1 MNLAQAKTDVAQ
13 IRKSEVVLRLQSLRN
28 EQKNASFLQSISSK
42 ITSYQISEQRYRK
55 NNNKLKKNKIKKQLR
70 ISRIQR
76 QLERAEKKLQEA
88 SEELTIAH
96 QMQTDLLTKMSRGEE
111 VKVDI
116 LMVHAQDHLSS
127 AILVNDLAKQLI
139 AMEKEIQ
146 ELKAVIHGQK
156 EN

>member
-1 MNLAQAKTDVAQ
+1 MEDEKQVESCTLIMHSGNAKSSAMES
-13 IRKSEVVLRLQSLRN
+13 IRAAN
-28 EQKNASFLQSISSK
+28 QKDYEL
-42 ITSYQISEQRYRK
+42 
-55 NNNKLKKNKIKKQLR
+55 
-70 ISRIQR
+70 
-76 QLERAEKKLQEA
+76 AEKKLQEA

-127 AILVNDLAKQLI
+127 AILVNDLAKKLI

-146 ELKAVIHGQK
+146 DFKAVIHGQK

>member
-1 MNLAQAKTDVAQ
+1 MEDEKQVESFTLILHSGNAKSSAMEA
-13 IRKSEVVLRLQSLRN
+13 IRAAN
-28 EQKNASFLQSISSK
+28 QKDYEL
-42 ITSYQISEQRYRK
+42 
-55 NNNKLKKNKIKKQLR
+55 
-70 ISRIQR
+70 
-76 QLERAEKKLQEA
+76 AEKKLQEA

-96 QMQTDLLTKMSRGEE
+96 QMQTNLLTKMSRGEE

>member
-1 MNLAQAKTDVAQ
+1 MEA
-13 IRKSEVVLRLQSLRN
+13 IRAAN
-28 EQKNASFLQSISSK
+28 QKDYEL
-42 ITSYQISEQRYRK
+42 
-55 NNNKLKKNKIKKQLR
+55 
-70 ISRIQR
+70 
-76 QLERAEKKLQEA
+76 AEKKLQEA